1 MLLLWHA
8 LRYRLC
14 LWRSR
19 YVWLGSVTCSLILV
33 VALLWPTSL
42 SASGR
47 SVSGLS
53 ASERSVSE
61 RSVFG
66 PPTPLV
72 GWQPAASLQKAQQL
86 NKQGQ
91 QAFNQGLSEMALA
104 YWQQAEQQY
113 REAADDLGVLGTQL
127 NQGKALLELGFYR
140 RADGLLQPLVERLEA
155 APTSLLKVNVW
166 LTFGKKER
174 LLGHLSTA
182 KTYLSEGLVMSQALG
197 DRTHQQAAHLYL
209 GNALT
214 AEQQWPAAM
223 AEYQL
228 AASIAGPLQLSSQL
242 HQLQLLPALG
252 QARQLASQVQAFVLQ
267 LEHTASVADDA
278 MLMRTRTYLMLDL
291 SRWLMQHSPE
301 TFAELTEAPAAFF
314 SRVIEQGRAQGDR
327 RAEAY
332 GWGYWGHWAE
342 QQAQWE
348 SAAQKTQKALAL
360 SQGLQANELV
370 YQWQWQQGRIA
381 RAQGDSFQAIASYTA
396 AVETLKPLRQEIVAI
411 TRTVQFSFRDQ
422 LEPIYRDLVDLL
434 LSPSALAKS
443 EQASLEK
450 ARQVLEALQLAELN
464 NFFREPCLDSIPQP
478 LESIDPTA
486 AIFYPIVL
494 DDRLSVIVSIPGQK
508 LSYFT
513 TPIAKATL
521 ETGMRQML
529 DSMRST
535 SFEAERLSAS
545 QQLYQWLIAPGA
557 SILRAN
563 DIESLVFVLNDSLRN
578 LPVGALYSGKHYL
591 VEEYSLSI
599 SPGLQLLQVTQA
611 QGDFSQPRALVG
623 GLSLGKRDRPALIGV
638 QTEVSYVKTLLDAKV
653 LLNEAFTKDALFD
666 QVDRR
671 SFDIV
676 HLATHARFGQS
687 DADTFIETW
696 DGTLPIHQLRQLL
709 KQQDTRGLPPS
720 LLILSACD
728 TAQGDDRAVLG
739 MAGLAVRSGAQ
750 STLATLWSVN
760 DRATATFVQQFYD
773 GLVVQGLTKAEA
785 VRYAQR
791 QLIQTPSLQ
800 HPYYWAPF
808 VLVGDWT

>member
-182 KTYLSEGLVMSQALG
+182 KTYLSAGLVMSQALG
-197 DRTHQQAAHLYL
+197 DRAHQQAAHLYL

-278 MLMRTRTYLMLDL
+278 MLKRTRTYLMLDL
-291 SRWLMQHSPE
+291 SRWLMQYSPE

-314 SRVIEQGRAQGDR
+314 LGRLSKAEPKETVGLKPTVGAIGGIGLSSKR
-327 RAEAY
+327 SGSAPRKKRKRRWLYRRGCRPMSWCISGSGSRAE
-332 GWGYWGHWAE
+332 
-342 QQAQWE
+342 
-348 SAAQKTQKALAL
+348 
-360 SQGLQANELV
+360 
-370 YQWQWQQGRIA
+370 
-381 RAQGDSFQAIASYTA
+381 
-396 AVETLKPLRQEIVAI
+396 LREHKG
-411 TRTVQFSFRDQ
+411 TVFR
-422 LEPIYRDLVDLL
+422 R
-434 LSPSALAKS
+434 S
-443 EQASLEK
+443 
-450 ARQVLEALQLAELN
+450 
-464 NFFREPCLDSIPQP
+464 
-478 LESIDPTA
+478 
-486 AIFYPIVL
+486 
-494 DDRLSVIVSIPGQK
+494 RL
-508 LSYFT
+508 T
-513 TPIAKATL
+513 
-521 ETGMRQML
+521 
-529 DSMRST
+529 
-535 SFEAERLSAS
+535 
-545 QQLYQWLIAPGA
+545 
-557 SILRAN
+557 
-563 DIESLVFVLNDSLRN
+563 
-578 LPVGALYSGKHYL
+578 
-591 VEEYSLSI
+591 
-599 SPGLQLLQVTQA
+599 QLLM
-611 QGDFSQPRALVG
+611 
-623 GLSLGKRDRPALIGV
+623 
-638 QTEVSYVKTLLDAKV
+638 
-653 LLNEAFTKDALFD
+653 N
-666 QVDRR
+666 R
-671 SFDIV
+671 SN
-676 HLATHARFGQS
+676 R
-687 DADTFIETW
+687 
-696 DGTLPIHQLRQLL
+696 
-709 KQQDTRGLPPS
+709 
-720 LLILSACD
+720 
-728 TAQGDDRAVLG
+728 
-739 MAGLAVRSGAQ
+739 
-750 STLATLWSVN
+750 
-760 DRATATFVQQFYD
+760 
-773 GLVVQGLTKAEA
+773 
-785 VRYAQR
+785 
-791 QLIQTPSLQ
+791 
-800 HPYYWAPF
+800 
-808 VLVGDWT
+808 